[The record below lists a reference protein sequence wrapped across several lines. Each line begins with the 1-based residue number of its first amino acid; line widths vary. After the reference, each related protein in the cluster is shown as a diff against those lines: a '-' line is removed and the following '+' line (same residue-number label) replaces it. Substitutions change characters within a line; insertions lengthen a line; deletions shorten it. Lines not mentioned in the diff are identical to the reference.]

1 MNTELSQRM
10 EVLTLV
16 FKLINIII
24 CFMTLHRI
32 QDSVHIS
39 FAKMLPTTAAL
50 TAKLLNPEKTAS
62 HARVNL
68 SFWNSFCMIL
78 LTSFAQGFEARSFL
92 NKQESYNDNTSA
104 NLACRLG
111 TEAVRAK
118 AGEGERAVCLLLPPL
133 ASGEPH
139 SRLLSGAHIICHHGE
154 VNDGMRLLCCSFHS
168 NSKFIAVTKRAN
180 ESTVFLLLCG
190 VSLLNLTAVSEG
202 TQAAGST
209 CSNATDNS
217 YNGCTL
223 N

>member
-16 FKLINIII
+16 FMLINIII

-78 LTSFAQGFEARSFL
+78 LTSFVQGFEAKSFL

-111 TEAVRAK
+111 TEYSQGQSRGGGKGSVS
-118 AGEGERAVCLLLPPL
+118 PP
-133 ASGEPH
+133 STPCIW
-139 SRLLSGAHIICHHGE
+139 GAP
-154 VNDGMRLLCCSFHS
+154 F
-168 NSKFIAVTKRAN
+168 
-180 ESTVFLLLCG
+180 
-190 VSLLNLTAVSEG
+190 
-202 TQAAGST
+202 QAAQWST
-209 CSNATDNS
+209 HNLSPW
-217 YNGCTL
+217 GGE
-223 N
+223 